1 MRFQDNLLLQKQH
14 AEERERA
21 EVAQAILDEASK
33 TIDALYAHR
42 SQFRD
47 PLAESQARIK
57 ILQRKAANSST
68 TAEGTSKQSGAV
80 VVDPDYVTKEVTVRH
95 LNENT
100 NLNPQAFKLYRRL
113 RFG

>member
-33 TIDALYAHR
+33 AIDALYAHR

-57 ILQRKAANSST
+57 ILQRKAASSSS
-68 TAEGTSKQSGAV
+68 TAEGTKQSGSV
-80 VVDPDYVTKEVTVRH
+80 IVDPDYITKEVTVRH